1 MTKAPKTC
9 DMDLRLAVTAALLS
23 AGIPRDAI
31 RHEITLDSASS
42 DGRADMVVAL
52 DHCLTG
58 IELKSGKDTLD
69 RLESQ
74 WDRYGARF
82 DSLVLVVDARH
93 VPRERGVG
101 SRLKFPCVR
110 LFDEGRVLGRYEG
123 PWQNVASWNDPP
135 WEHDSVPRSRELGAG
150 DRQSPNAMLSMLWA
164 DEALRLSADLVQA
177 GAIPP
182 SGGGQ
187 RYRVIPHAAEHASI
201 GQLRPR
207 IAAALRARRLNR
219 WEEAFWARYD
229 AQSEQPERV
238 AA

>member
-31 RHEITLDSASS
+31 RHEITLDSSSS

-52 DHCLTG
+52 DRALIG
-58 IELKSGKDTLD
+58 IELKSGKDTLA
-69 RLESQ
+69 RLPEQ
-74 WDRYGARF
+74 RERYGARF
-82 DSLVLVVDARH
+82 DRLSLVIDKRH
-93 VPRERGVG
+93 EPTERAAAYALSFGAVRVFESGAIRPGGISAQGHLIG
-101 SRLKFPCVR
+101 S
-110 LFDEGRVLGRYEG
+110 GY
-123 PWQNVASWNDPP
+123 AP
-135 WEHDSVPRSRELGAG
+135 WEQEPTWHRGHSTRMAPH
-150 DRQSPNAMLSMLWA
+150 AMLSMLWA

-177 GAIPP
+177 GVIPP

-219 WEEAFWARYD
+219 WEEAFWTRYD
-229 AQSEQPERV
+229 AQAERPERV